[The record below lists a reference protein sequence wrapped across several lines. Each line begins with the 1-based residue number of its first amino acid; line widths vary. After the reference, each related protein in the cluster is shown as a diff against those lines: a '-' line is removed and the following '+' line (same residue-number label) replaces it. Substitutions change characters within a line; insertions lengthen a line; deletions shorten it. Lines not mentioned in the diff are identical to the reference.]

1 MIDGAKAYLKTQGNL
16 EYRDCKIFY
25 YTYSMFDK
33 PEKFRVNVN
42 VKLHHAQNDY
52 TKSLNMDEDFEKEQ
66 AAIEHGVKQGK
77 QFIDSAY
84 NSGKISVVKT
94 MQTPTKERLRME
106 KTKVEKK

>member
-1 MIDGAKAYLKTQGNL
+1 
-16 EYRDCKIFY
+16 
-25 YTYSMFDK
+25 
-33 PEKFRVNVN
+33 
-42 VKLHHAQNDY
+42 
-52 TKSLNMDEDFEKEQ
+52 MDEDFDKEQ